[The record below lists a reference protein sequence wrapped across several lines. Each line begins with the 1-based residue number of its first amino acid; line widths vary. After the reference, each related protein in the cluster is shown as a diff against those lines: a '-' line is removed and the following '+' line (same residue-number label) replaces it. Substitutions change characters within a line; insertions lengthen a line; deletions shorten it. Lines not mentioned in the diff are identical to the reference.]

1 MIPQRNAVPPKLD
14 DDGIKRLQLVIGQKL
29 LLRIDAWRGRQ
40 PGVPNVSQAIRL
52 LIEMSLDRESSGDK
66 PKPKKARQ

>member
-29 LLRIDAWRGRQ
+29 LLRNDAWRGRQ